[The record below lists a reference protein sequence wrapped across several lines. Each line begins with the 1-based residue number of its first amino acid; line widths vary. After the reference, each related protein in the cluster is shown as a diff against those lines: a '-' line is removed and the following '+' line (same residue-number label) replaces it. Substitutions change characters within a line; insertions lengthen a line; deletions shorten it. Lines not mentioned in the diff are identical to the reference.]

1 MNFVAVSAYLNY
13 IDAHIAQA
21 QLEDAHI
28 RCWLKDEHTVTTNPM
43 FTNAVGGIKLMVA
56 EPQLGRA
63 QELLQAIE
71 AERRRHA
78 RCPLCAGGN
87 IEWVHTPRKTAN
99 NVVSAALSYLFGNM
113 ALAPDKVQHCFDCG
127 HEWDEI

>member
-21 QLEDAHI
+21 QLEDADI

-43 FTNAVGGIKLMVA
+43 LTNALGGIKLMVA

-63 QELLQAIE
+63 QEMLQAIE
-71 AERRRHA
+71 AERRLRV
-78 RCPLCAGGN
+78 RCPQCAGGN
-87 IEWVHTPRKTAN
+87 VEWVTTPRKTAN
-99 NVVSAALSYLFGNM
+99 VVGAVLGYLFGSM